1 MALSKSVEES
11 LNDAES
17 ALRNALA
24 FAARQEKPFV
34 CGAIADMISKI
45 DSVKTMDGIFDKLE
59 NREQGDSG
67 TWGPLMGE

>member
-1 MALSKSVEES
+1 MALSKSVDES

-34 CGAIADMISKI
+34 CNMIADMIGKI
-45 DSVKTMDGIFDKLE
+45 DSLRTMDGIIDKIE
-59 NREQGDSG
+59 NRMEGDSG
-67 TWGPLMGE
+67 MWGPRID

>member
-24 FAARQEKPFV
+24 FAARQEKPFI
-34 CGAIADMISKI
+34 CNGIAEMICKI
-45 DSVKTMDGIFDKLE
+45 DQMKTVDEIFDKLE
-59 NREQGDSG
+59 NRKEGDSG
-67 TWGPLMGE
+67 LWGPRFGQ